1 MNLECIRL
9 KLVDLKTAREVTN
22 CILSMEENSKYE
34 TIALMWSWWDARNK
48 ANAGE
53 KIRTVEEVVH
63 QARSMVWEVSARLK
77 KPIKKTTRK

>member
-1 MNLECIRL
+1 
-9 KLVDLKTAREVTN
+9 
-22 CILSMEENSKYE
+22 MEENSKYE

-77 KPIKKTTRK
+77 KPIKKNHQKVKKWIRPPAETLSKLI